1 MQTGEKPYQCSE
13 CDNPFY
19 CKHNPLVHRYT
30 YTGEKPYHCKQYNN
44 IFFQKVIIL
53 SHQKIHTGEKPYI
66 DKKFI
71 MHFILTTDTLL
82 GLKNHFKKLLFFEIF
97 LLNAS

>member
-1 MQTGEKPYQCSE
+1 MRNGEKPYQCSE

-19 CKHNPLVHRYT
+19 CKHNPLVHRQT

-53 SHQKIHTGEKPYI
+53 SHQKIHAGEKPYECSEC
-66 DKKFI
+66 DKYLMLI
-71 MHFILTTDTLL
+71 IL
-82 GLKNHFKKLLFFEIF
+82 FW
-97 LLNAS
+97 